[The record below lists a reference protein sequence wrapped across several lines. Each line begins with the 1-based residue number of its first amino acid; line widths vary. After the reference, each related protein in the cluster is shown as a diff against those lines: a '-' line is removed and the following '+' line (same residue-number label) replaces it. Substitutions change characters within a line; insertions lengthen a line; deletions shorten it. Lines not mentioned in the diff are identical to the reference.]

1 MKQITAIRESILN
14 AEDTKTLNRNVEIAN
29 ILAEQLDEIPEA
41 TKRRWKLAE
50 KRASERLQKQVESS
64 AAKAKKVEQRPNTK
78 QRKGKR
84 KPNLST
90 HPDHKSQ
97 QDQYYSQSIQRQV

>member
-1 MKQITAIRESILN
+1 MDLQRMKQITAIRESILN

-50 KRASERLQKQVESS
+50 KRASERLQKEGESA
-64 AAKAKKVEQRPNTK
+64 AAKAKKGSQKPNTK
-78 QRKGKR
+78 QRRNK
-84 KPNLST
+84 
-90 HPDHKSQ
+90 
-97 QDQYYSQSIQRQV
+97 